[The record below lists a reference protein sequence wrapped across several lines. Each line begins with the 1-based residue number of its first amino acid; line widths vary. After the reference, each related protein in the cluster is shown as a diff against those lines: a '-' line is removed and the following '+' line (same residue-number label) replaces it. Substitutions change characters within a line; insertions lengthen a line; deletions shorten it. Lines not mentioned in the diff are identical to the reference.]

1 MQCFQETLTDS
12 QWEYINKIVDNGRQR
27 KTDLRMVV
35 NAILWV
41 TRTGAQWRNID
52 SSYRAKLPIILYY
65 YYSWQ
70 KQGVWEDVL
79 LYLVKEVRQELGDEA
94 SPSRVALDSQSVKSV
109 PFVSQERGIDGN
121 KRING
126 RKRHIV
132 VDKHGFLLA
141 VGVSAAN
148 CHDSPEGIELLWKLE
163 QFERLELFCLDKAY
177 KGRFLEA
184 LEIYGWQSEIGQK
197 PESQQGFIPQNGR
210 WQVERS
216 FAWLNFYRRLSKDFE
231 KTTASAVA
239 FIQIAFINMILA
251 KIHRLKT

>member
-1 MQCFQETLTDS
+1 MQCSQEALTDS
-12 QWEYINKIVDNGRQR
+12 EWEYIHKIVDNGRKR

-41 TRTGAQWRNID
+41 ARTGSQWRNID
-52 SSYRAKLPIILYY
+52 SMYKSHLPIILYY

-70 KQGVWEDVL
+70 RQGIWEQVL
-79 LYLVKEVRQELGDEA
+79 TYLLKIVRKELGDEP
-94 SPSRVALDSQSVKSV
+94 SPSVVALDSQSVKSV
-109 PFVSQERGIDGN
+109 PFVSQDKGIDGN

-132 VDKHGFLLA
+132 VDKHGLPLA

-148 CHDSPEGIELLWKLE
+148 CHDSPQGVELLWKLE
-163 QFERLELFCLDKAY
+163 QFERIELFCLDKAY
-177 KGRFLEA
+177 KGQFLDA
-184 LEIYGWQSEIGQK
+184 LDLYGWKGEIAQK
-197 PESQQGFIPQNGR
+197 PESQKGFIPQNGR

-251 KIHRLKT
+251 KILRLKT